1 MQAAP
6 VEFFKLPTGE
16 ICFSRQD
23 NSPSPG
29 WEIVYFTVS
38 FVVFLSAL
46 WMMG

>member
-6 VEFFKLPTGE
+6 IDFFKLPTGE
-16 ICFSRQD
+16 ISFSKR
-23 NSPSPG
+23 SAVPSLG
-29 WEIVYFTVS
+29 REVASFIVS